1 MISPHQ
7 STSLTASP
15 EGEAIITPLQQ
26 FKPSPLGE
34 GGCEERADG

>member
-15 EGEAIITPLQQ
+15 EGEAETRHAVC
-26 FKPSPLGE
+26 FDVGE
-34 GGCEERADG
+34 AEILVQKCY